1 MSPDVIT
8 IGIFQAS
15 AVESKDDALR
25 KINAIPRLRNQ
36 ASIIVTPEYMMTD
49 PTGLTRSGIERI
61 AEEIDGPYVNAVR
74 KAAREAGACIIANM
88 YEKSNGKVY
97 NTTILVDSSGE
108 ITGIRRKHFLF
119 DAYGYRESS
128 IFDRGEPPE
137 KVIDACG
144 IKIGIAVC
152 FELRFPEVFRRY
164 MLEGAEMF
172 VVPAAWYKGDGKE
185 EALRV
190 LAQARSHEN
199 AAYTVIAALYG
210 QRFTGRSMIVN
221 PTGLVVADL
230 GFGEKYRE
238 AEIDLSE
245 VRDARRRLPV
255 RDILLA
261 SEWARNLYGYSSTG
275 TSSYVR

>member
-1 MSPDVIT
+1 MSSDAIT
-8 IGIFQAS
+8 IGVFQAS
-15 AVESKDDALR
+15 SVESKDDALR
-25 KINAIPRLRNQ
+25 KINAIPRLKDR
-36 ASIIVTPEYMMTD
+36 ASIIVTPEYMMMD
-49 PTGLTRSGIERI
+49 PTGLTREDMERI

-88 YEKSNGKVY
+88 YEKGKGKIY
-97 NTTILVDSSGE
+97 NSTILVDSSGE
-108 ITGIRRKHFLF
+108 IAGVRRKHFLF
-119 DAYGYRESS
+119 DAYGYKESS
-128 IFDRGEPPE
+128 LFDKGEPPG
-137 KVIDACG
+137 KVFDACG
-144 IKIGIAVC
+144 LKVGIAVC
-152 FELRFPEVFRRY
+152 FELRFPEVFRHY
-164 MLEGAEMF
+164 MLEGAEVF

-199 AAYTVIAALYG
+199 AAYTVVAALYG

-221 PTGLVVADL
+221 PTGLITVDL

-238 AEIDLSE
+238 ATIDLSE

-255 RDILLA
+255 RGILLA

-275 TSSYVR
+275 TSS